1 MPDTSS
7 VFSRGSGGGTF
18 EGHVQAAFLV
28 TMITQG
34 RVPCI
39 PAAEI
44 EELAFQATR
53 LGYAT
58 DDLLVRAK
66 VDGGTEHRMLF
77 QLKYNVTISA
87 NNDTFRDVMSA
98 FWLDYNNASL
108 FNPALDRLV
117 IVKSGLNEIER
128 NHTKV
133 LLNWAKHK
141 TSSQDFFLEV
151 NRIQVKKERLQ
162 VLTDVLA
169 TVNNG
174 TPLTDDEVWQ
184 FLRCVE
190 LLDYDFVQTGSVDE
204 SNVLSLLNLAKSEDA
219 TADARAIWNDLLAL
233 ASHHNLNGGSITSTS
248 IREQPVY
255 QQFNLRKL
263 VPAYQALHKLQSNGQ
278 AILLPMKNT
287 LGGYR
292 LSREDVKARITKSI
306 NKSHFTI
313 VAGAAGVG
321 KSALVRDW
329 LTEQLTSDAFFVFRA
344 DQFNKPHLSQV
355 FTEQGVGADLA
366 DLFAC
371 LALLPQKT
379 LVIDSAEKLLE
390 GDPEN
395 AFKQL
400 LAFISAASGS
410 RINVVLT
417 CRRYAVDLIVHKF
430 GITTA
435 DTIDI
440 PQLDDDE
447 ISQLSAAVPGVRRLL
462 VNPNI
467 TSLLRSLKYLDLAVT
482 LTQKTED
489 DLSGVSLTGF
499 KDKLWQH
506 LVENIE
512 VRGQGMPLKRKRAF
526 LGIAVQRAQRM
537 TLFVEPVG
545 VSEEAVEALENDGII
560 FREANNQLFAPS
572 HDVLEDLALVKF
584 INEQWESTH
593 NAQLFFAAIGNE
605 PALRRSFRLWVEDQ
619 LLEESQE
626 VLRLIGQAHTDQ
638 NIENYWLDE
647 MLIAVFRSANCE
659 RFFAE
664 FEPVLLLNEAALLRR
679 SVHLIRTACRQSPAD
694 APAASTILHPIG
706 SGWSQMLT
714 FISRHFANLQAHRL
728 LITGL
733 ITDWAA
739 NLNGVHGPLPA
750 EAAQVKD
757 MLLLFVNQIEQGDP
771 FWQTDPIKS
780 VTEQLVIVLFKLV
793 QLAQTEISDLLQRA
807 STPRVNGRDYR
818 VSCFYEVAVENCL
831 SGLFS
836 APLCKY
842 LPADVIHVANTTW
855 KLKPQEDADSYRR
868 GFRYDREEQFGLKEH
883 LRNCFPSGI
892 YKAPVLLLLRYSM
905 VEGLQFVVDF
915 ANYCA
920 SSYHQSI
927 QDDDDE
933 TLEEVVMTTADG
945 EQIEQFGNSLF
956 WSAHRGTV
964 VTSDVLHTVLMSTEQ
979 YLLELCEYKTNTSRD
994 LLQIC
999 FRFLLENS
1007 ESVLLT
1013 GVLASITQAYSA
1025 ELGTE
1030 WLALLTARQCFK
1042 WDMERRLHEASVLS
1056 PADQH
1061 LPFAQKVT
1069 YTFNKLP
1076 HRTAYSRG
1084 LVDFLIAYQM
1094 NHGEFNEQIRAIIA
1108 KHYAD
1113 PTEDDFVWRKML
1125 NEIDLSK
1132 WEIEEVPDQPNQLA
1146 VRPTYDEPV
1155 RAEIENYTVQAAP
1168 EHQILNG
1175 SSWIHQVLDGRE
1187 TTESDFNEWLAI
1199 YAEYT
1204 RPGRANHY
1212 LQRTAGLAIVGLR
1225 HFAPHLSDEQR
1236 AWSIQVLVTNIEGK
1250 LTAARRYYERD
1261 DFPGITSVL
1270 DTEHYL
1276 KSFCLLFDHTALEED
1291 RLHLLMLSVKA
1302 ITSHLG
1308 DHELDYIF
1316 EHFRNDVADKHPNSY
1331 SIVWKAVVAYAVY
1344 AKETENSYDISDQA
1358 SVTRFKAAEDAFLLK
1373 LTCDPA
1379 GIDIDPSSLSFDTS
1393 STWVL
1398 PKALA
1403 IIPYNTTDESQTQFM
1418 THLCELVML
1427 DARGEDDSDYG
1438 HSRSARRS
1446 QKMAFKNSMCVWVY
1460 FSHSL
1465 VQNTF
1470 AVSSRILDIMV
1481 TMAISYEPPRYRGER
1496 DDLKLV
1502 NNTLEWTIS
1511 HLDTLVA
1518 NSGDNDLNNRC
1529 IVTFWALWNFLLER
1543 IQALNSRY
1551 FARYLLLDIPWK
1563 PEATSWLP
1571 LDSAADFYLRAIR
1584 YFGSVKLLSTINV
1597 LASIGDRTLLPDAL
1611 MPVVAILKAEPSQQA
1626 ALQYPNATQLVER
1639 LYHRHMLSIKGR
1651 RRLLLDFIWL
1661 LDIMVDAG
1669 ISKAYLIRENV
1680 ITYKLQ
1686 AD

>member
-39 PAAEI
+39 PTAEI
-44 EELAFQATR
+44 EEVVFQATR

-66 VDGGTEHRMLF
+66 VDGGPEHRMLF

-87 NNDTFRDVMSA
+87 NNDTFREVMSA
-98 FWLDYNNASL
+98 FWHDYQDASL
-108 FNPALDRLV
+108 FNPAFDRLV

-162 VLTDVLA
+162 VLTDVLT
-169 TVNNG
+169 TVNHG
-174 TPLTDDEVWQ
+174 TPLTDDEVWK
-184 FLRCVE
+184 FLRCIE
-190 LLDYDFVQTGSVDE
+190 LLDYDFLQSGSVDE
-204 SNVLSLLNLAKSEDA
+204 SHVLSLLNLAKSEDA
-219 TADARAIWNDLLAL
+219 VADARAIWNDLLAL

-263 VPAYQALHKLQSNGQ
+263 VPAYQALNKLQSNSQ

-292 LSREDVKARITKSI
+292 LSREDVKARITQSV

-329 LTEQLTSDAFFVFRA
+329 LTEQLTSDSFFVFRA

-355 FTEQGVGADLA
+355 FTEQGVNAGLA

-371 LALLPQKT
+371 LALLPEKT

-400 LAFISAASGS
+400 LAFIGSASGTGV
-410 RINVVLT
+410 NVVLT
-417 CRRYAVDLIVHKF
+417 CRRYAVDLIIHKF

-440 PQLDDDE
+440 PQLSDE
-447 ISQLSAAVPGVRRLL
+447 EIGQLSAAVPGVRRLF

-482 LTQKTED
+482 LTQKTQD

-499 KDKLWQH
+499 KDRLWQH

-584 INEQWESTH
+584 INEQWEATH
-593 NAQLFFAAIGNE
+593 DAQRFFAAIGNE

-626 VLRLIGQAHTDQ
+626 ILRLIEQAHADQ
-638 NIENYWLDE
+638 GIENYWLDE
-647 MLIAVFRSANCE
+647 MLVAVFRSANCE
-659 RFFAE
+659 SFFTA
-664 FEPVLLLNEAALLRR
+664 FGPVLLLNEAALLRR

-694 APAASTILHPIG
+694 APAASTVLHPIG
-706 SGWSQMLT
+706 SGWPQMLV
-714 FISRHFANLQAHRL
+714 FISRHFVDLQAHRL

-733 ITDWAA
+733 ITDWAT
-739 NLNGVHGPLPA
+739 NVHGVHGELPA

-757 MLLLFVNQIEQGDP
+757 MLLTFITQIEQGDS

-780 VTEQLVIVLFKLV
+780 VIEQLVVVLFKLV
-793 QLAQTEISDLLQRA
+793 QLAPTEISGLLQRA
-807 STPRVNGRDYR
+807 STPRISGRDYR
-818 VSCFYEVAVENCL
+818 ISSFFEEVVENCL

-855 KLKPQEDADSYRR
+855 KLKPRNDADSYRR
-868 GFRYDREEQFGLKEH
+868 SFRLDREEQFGLEEH

-892 YKAPVLLLLRYSM
+892 YKAPVLLLLRFSTI
-905 VEGLQFVVDF
+905 EGLQFVVDF

-920 SSYHQSI
+920 TAYLQSL
-927 QDDDDE
+927 QDDDE

-945 EQIEQFGNSLF
+945 EQIEQFGNSLL

-979 YLLELCEYKTNTSRD
+979 YLLELCEYKTDTSRD
-994 LLQIC
+994 RLQFC

-1007 ESVLLT
+1007 ESVLIT
-1013 GVLASITQAYSA
+1013 GVLASIAQAYPA

-1030 WLALLTARQCFK
+1030 WLALLTARQCFS
-1042 WDMERRLHEASVLS
+1042 WDMQRRLHEVSVLS

-1061 LPFAQKVT
+1061 LPFAQEVT
-1069 YTFNKLP
+1069 YKFNKLP

-1084 LVDFLIAYQM
+1084 LVDFLISYQM
-1094 NHGEFNEQIRAIIA
+1094 NRGELNEQIRTIIA
-1108 KHYAD
+1108 NHYAD
-1113 PTEDDFVWRKML
+1113 PTEDDFAWRKML

-1175 SSWIHQVLDGRE
+1175 SGWIHQVLDGRE
-1187 TTESDFNEWLAI
+1187 TSEADFNEWLAI

-1204 RPGRANHY
+1204 RPGRTNHY

-1225 HFAPHLSDEQR
+1225 HFAAQLSDEQR
-1236 AWSIQVLVTNIEGK
+1236 AWSIQVLVANIEGK

-1276 KSFCLLFDHTALEED
+1276 KSFCLLFDHTALAED
-1291 RLHLLMLSVKA
+1291 RQQLVMLAIRV

-1316 EHFRNDVADKHPNSY
+1316 EHFRTEVADKHPGAY
-1331 SIVWKAVVAYAVY
+1331 SVIWKAVVAYAAY

-1358 SVTRFKAAEDAFLLK
+1358 SVTRFKAAEDNFLLE
-1373 LTCDPA
+1373 LINDPA
-1379 GIDIDPSSLSFDTS
+1379 GATIDPSSISFDTS

-1403 IIPYNTTDESQTQFM
+1403 IIPYSTTDEDQIEFM
-1418 THLCELVML
+1418 ARLCQLVMM
-1427 DARGEDDSDYG
+1427 DAQLEDNSDYG
-1438 HSRSARRS
+1438 HSRSSRGS
-1446 QKMAFKNSMCVWVY
+1446 QKMAFKNSMRVWVY

-1481 TMAISYEPPRYRGER
+1481 TAAISYEQTRYRGER

-1502 NNTLEWTIS
+1502 NNTLEWTIINFDK
-1511 HLDTLVA
+1511 LIA
-1518 NSGDNDLNNRC
+1518 NSGDNSLNSRC
-1529 IVTFWALWNFLLER
+1529 ITTFWELWNFLLER
-1543 IQALNSRY
+1543 IQALNSKY
-1551 FARYLLLDIPWK
+1551 FAKYLLLDVPWK
-1563 PEATSWLP
+1563 HEATSWLP
-1571 LDSAADFYLRAIR
+1571 LDSAGDFYQRAIR
-1584 YFGSVKLLSTINV
+1584 YFGPIKLLSAINV

-1611 MPVVAILKAEPSQQA
+1611 TPVVAILKAAPSQHA
-1626 ALQYPNATQLVER
+1626 ALQYPSATRLVER
-1639 LYHRHMLSIKGR
+1639 LYHRHMVPIKE
-1651 RRLLLDFIWL
+1651 RRLLLQDFIWL

-1669 ISKAYLIRENV
+1669 TSKAYLIRESV

-1686 AD
+1686 AE